1 MRAKSELSWRE
12 SDHASMP
19 TWSSMKRSYT
29 FSFMPMRTLA
39 RCCSHSLSPNSR
51 QDNSLFARMALQLH
65 RDGEPILTRR
75 EPFPGDPAVYRT
87 QSIEK
92 FSFFFK
98 LPVSQWPFQIQLPE
112 TTMDM
117 LNDMGLPT
125 FCDWDFCPEWGNYRD
140 DGPKLTSPS
149 QCGFADPTQR

>member
-1 MRAKSELSWRE
+1 MLRGRE
-12 SDHASMP
+12 FGLTEWEQHLATVRMGMNENVYDLFMDDHVGMDAWSD
-19 TWSSMKRSYT
+19 
-29 FSFMPMRTLA
+29 
-39 RCCSHSLSPNSR
+39 SR

-149 QCGFADPTQR
+149 QCGFADTTKR